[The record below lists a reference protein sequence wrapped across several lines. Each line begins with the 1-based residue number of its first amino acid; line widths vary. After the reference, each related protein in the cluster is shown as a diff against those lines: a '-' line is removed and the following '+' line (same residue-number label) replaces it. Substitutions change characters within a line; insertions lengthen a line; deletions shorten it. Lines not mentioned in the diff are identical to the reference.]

1 MRLAQAKGLG
11 KIDIQ
16 DRKEPIA
23 LIDEGVK
30 PRKSGAYFPDRRPK
44 KMITT
49 IAKWQVLRKPGG

>member
-23 LIDEGVK
+23 LIDEGASHARVA
-30 PRKSGAYFPDRRPK
+30 PTSLIDDRR
-44 KMITT
+44 
-49 IAKWQVLRKPGG
+49 